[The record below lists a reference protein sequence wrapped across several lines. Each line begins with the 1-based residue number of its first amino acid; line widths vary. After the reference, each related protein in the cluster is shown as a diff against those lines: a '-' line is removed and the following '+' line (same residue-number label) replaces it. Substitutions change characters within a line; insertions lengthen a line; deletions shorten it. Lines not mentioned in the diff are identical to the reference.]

1 MACFDCCCVACWRSV
16 PAVAARPAR
25 RHLRGTQAALVAAAG
40 IGGGTTPPAVI
51 LPTVDASAVAVGTSA
66 LPLPEGW
73 QTGAFMQVFV
83 RSYQDSDGDGI
94 GDLKGLISR
103 LDYLQDLG
111 IRGLWLMP
119 VHPSQDRDHGYAVK
133 EYRNVESQYGSL
145 ADLDAL
151 VTAAAARGIGVI
163 LDYVVNHSAA
173 DHPAFINARAA
184 KDNAYRNWYLWQ
196 DTAPSTGTCLA
207 ATPGAK
213 TPPAGTT
220 PRSGAKCPT
229 GTCACPRLK
238 PSTTTTCAFG
248 STAVWRAFA
257 SMPWAC

>member
-1 MACFDCCCVACWRSV
+1 MSSSLQAMRPIDAVVRLLLCGVLALSACGEGSSGSSAS
-16 PAVAARPAR
+16 AGNAGSAG
-25 RHLRGTQAALVAAAG
+25 GTG
-40 IGGGTTPPAVI
+40 GSSGGSGGGTTPPAVI
-51 LPTVDASAVAVGTSA
+51 LPTVDASAVAVGSSA

-133 EYRNVESQYGSL
+133 EYRNIESQYGSL

-151 VTAAAARGIGVI
+151 ITAAAAR
-163 LDYVVNHSAA
+163 
-173 DHPAFINARAA
+173 
-184 KDNAYRNWYLWQ
+184 
-196 DTAPSTGTCLA
+196 
-207 ATPGAK
+207 
-213 TPPAGTT
+213 
-220 PRSGAKCPT
+220 
-229 GTCACPRLK
+229 
-238 PSTTTTCAFG
+238 
-248 STAVWRAFA
+248 
-257 SMPWAC
+257 

>member
-1 MACFDCCCVACWRSV
+1 MSSPLQPTRPLDGLLRLLLCSVLALSACGGGSTGSSAS
-16 PAVAARPAR
+16 AGNAG
-25 RHLRGTQAALVAAAG
+25 GTG
-40 IGGGTTPPAVI
+40 GSSGGSGGGTTPPAVI

-145 ADLDAL
+145 ADLDAH
-151 VTAAAARGIGVI
+151 VTAEVAPGSGVRLDVLGI
-163 LDYVVNHSAA
+163 HRAH
-173 DHPAFINARAA
+173 HPLALIHVAERKNNA
-184 KDNAYRNWYLWQ
+184 
-196 DTAPSTGTCLA
+196 
-207 ATPGAK
+207 
-213 TPPAGTT
+213 
-220 PRSGAKCPT
+220 
-229 GTCACPRLK
+229 
-238 PSTTTTCAFG
+238 
-248 STAVWRAFA
+248 
-257 SMPWAC
+257 